1 MANKNSGPN
10 DKDFT
15 EQCVASIGAFQV
27 DLQSWASNSVCL
39 DIDRLKSTWFWVL
52 PVIRN
57 TRYRVSK
64 HVFLRS
70 VSQNLHSPFA
80 RFQARRKVLCL
91 FSLIGIVRTNLPMG
105 PVGHVNRAGFSG
117 GSNS

>member
-39 DIDRLKSTWFWVL
+39 DIDRLKGTWFWVL
-52 PVIRN
+52 PAIRN
-57 TRYRVSK
+57 TRFSVSK